1 LKDDIKRYFF
11 ASTLGKLKREKKKE
25 GMTAKNVDKEF
36 FLS

>member
-1 LKDDIKRYFF
+1 MILNDTFLLRLLASLKER
-11 ASTLGKLKREKKKE
+11 KKKE